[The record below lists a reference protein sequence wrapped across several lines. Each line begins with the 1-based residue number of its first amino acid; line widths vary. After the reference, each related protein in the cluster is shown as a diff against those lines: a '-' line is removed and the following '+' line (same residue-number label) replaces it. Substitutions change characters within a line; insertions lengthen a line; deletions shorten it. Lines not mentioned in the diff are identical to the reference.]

1 MTRLV
6 AVNENGQRIG
16 ETHHNATIPDE
27 VVAAIRDLHEEQRI
41 GYRRLARMFLLH
53 VETVKKL
60 CRYQRRA
67 QVPKGWKRVPAP
79 DGKTAGTSAGGNRH
93 GNP

>member
-67 QVPKGWKRVPAP
+67 QVPKGWKRVAASGGTTP
-79 DGKTAGTSAGGNRH
+79 GTSAG
-93 GNP
+93 